1 MRAFL
6 TPFAVLAAVLVG
18 AQSLPSAAHDYDRG
32 SLSIVHPHARATVGG
47 AKTGAGYVRILNQ
60 GATPD
65 RLMSVTADVS
75 ERVELHQ
82 TVQEGGIMRMRLLPT
97 GIAVPAK
104 GKVELKPG
112 GMHIMFV
119 GLKRPLKEGTT
130 FDASLQFEKA
140 GKVPVVFLVEAAG
153 STSGARH
160 DH

>member
-1 MRAFL
+1 MRAAPTIFAAL
-6 TPFAVLAAVLVG
+6 TAVLVG
-18 AQSLPSAAHDYDRG
+18 TWVVPAAAHRYDVG
-32 SLSIVHPHARATVGG
+32 ALSIVHPHARATVGG
-47 AKTGAGYVRILNQ
+47 ARTGAGYVRILNQ
-60 GATPD
+60 GAAPD
-65 RLMSVTADVS
+65 RLLSVTADVS

-82 TVQEGGIMRMRLLPT
+82 TVQQGGIMRMRSLPT
-97 GIAVPAK
+97 GIALPAK

-119 GLKRPLKEGTT
+119 GLKRPLKEGTR

-153 STSGARH
+153 SKAGGKH

>member
-1 MRAFL
+1 MRAISIPLQAL
-6 TPFAVLAAVLVG
+6 TVALLGICAVPAL
-18 AQSLPSAAHDYDRG
+18 AHDYDKG
-32 SLSIVHPHARATVGG
+32 ALSIVHPHARATVGG
-47 AKTGAGYVRILNQ
+47 AKTGVGYVRILNKA
-60 GATPD
+60 ATPD

-82 TVQEGGIMRMRLLPT
+82 TVRDGSIMRMRSLPG
-97 GIAVPAK
+97 GISVPAK
-104 GKVELKPG
+104 GKVELEPG

-119 GLKRPLKEGTT
+119 GLKRPLKEGQT

-153 STSGARH
+153 STAGAKH

>member
-1 MRAFL
+1 MREFMTAFA
-6 TPFAVLAAVLVG
+6 AVAAVLVG
-18 AQSLPSAAHDYDRG
+18 TQSMPSAAHDYDKG
-32 SLSIVHPHARATVGG
+32 SLSIVHPYARATVGG
-47 AKTGAGYVRILNQ
+47 ARTGAGYVRILNQ
-60 GATPD
+60 GTTPD
-65 RLMSVTADVS
+65 RLLSVTADVS

-82 TVQEGGIMRMRLLPT
+82 TVKDGNIMRMQPLPA

-153 STSGARH
+153 STTEGKH